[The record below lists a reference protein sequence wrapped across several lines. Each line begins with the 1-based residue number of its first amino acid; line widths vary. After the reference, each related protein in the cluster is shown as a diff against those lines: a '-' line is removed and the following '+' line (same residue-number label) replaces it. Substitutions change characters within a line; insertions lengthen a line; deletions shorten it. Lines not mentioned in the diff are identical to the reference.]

1 MDSKGKR
8 SLLKLEDNSP
18 SPLVAAKLFWRM
30 RWVKGAHFASCPL
43 SKQGQPA

>member
-8 SLLKLEDNSP
+8 SRLKLEDNSP

-30 RWVKGAHFASCPL
+30 RWVKGAHFAIYPL
-43 SKQGQPA
+43 PKRG